1 MNVKCKEF
9 WYDTGKRCAWTFAQ
23 AMLGC
28 IAVGQTITEIAWKHA
43 FSIAIVATIACF
55 LKQVMV
61 YTEEDKTAA
70 KISNEMK
77 ALREDITSEAVPT
90 GIAEDKAELLKRLDG
105 AIEFL
110 TKASKG
116 QMP

>member
-55 LKQVMV
+55 LKQIMV
-61 YTEEDKTAA
+61 YTEADKTAA

-77 ALREDITSEAVPT
+77 ALREHQTETVEEPED
-90 GIAEDKAELLKRLDG
+90 AEIFEEVADHGNE
-105 AIEFL
+105 
-110 TKASKG
+110 
-116 QMP
+116 

>member
-9 WYDTGKRCAWTFAQ
+9 WHDTGKRCAWTFAQ

-43 FSIAIVATIACF
+43 FSIAIVATIVCF

-77 ALREDITSEAVPT
+77 ALREHQTETVEEPED
-90 GIAEDKAELLKRLDG
+90 AEIFEEVG
-105 AIEFL
+105 EH
-110 TKASKG
+110 G
-116 QMP
+116 NE